1 MNGSMLINASSSA
14 VAPRVDLVAP
24 VLDMMFTVGSLG
36 LSPGDTGVVYAVPPF
51 AVVKSTGFK
60 TNAKWPRS
68 VWDEGMVIAF
78 SLILSWKR
86 LSVVYDGF
94 DVIVEI
100 FGMFDVAVVKVTAM
114 LCGVVVVMVLILERF
129 YGNVRIVWFVSLLA
143 SFLGGL
149 LLEHERIV
157 GVVVRMLV
165 LDVAGGLHSLL

>member
-1 MNGSMLINASSSA
+1 
-14 VAPRVDLVAP
+14 
-24 VLDMMFTVGSLG
+24 
-36 LSPGDTGVVYAVPPF
+36 
-51 AVVKSTGFK
+51 
-60 TNAKWPRS
+60 
-68 VWDEGMVIAF
+68 MVIAF

-157 GVVVRMLV
+157 VVVVRMLV
-165 LDVAGGLHSLL
+165 LDVAGGLHALL